1 MRTDWRQ
8 RVEIRDDVHH
18 GDPCIRGTRV
28 PVRTIIGSLADGMT
42 VEQIREAYAQLTPD
56 DVQAALAYA
65 AELLDHEVLLPL
77 RA

>member
-8 RVEIRDDVHH
+8 HVEIRDDVHH

-42 VEQIREAYAQLTPD
+42 VEQIREAYAQLTPN

-65 AELLDHEVLLPL
+65 AELLDNEVLLPL